1 MNDSKRLT
9 VVMYHYVRD
18 LKNSRYPGIKG
29 LQIELFRE
37 QIQYL
42 KKHYNFITMEQ
53 LLSAYHNGGDSLCEL
68 PERPVLLTFDDAY
81 IDHFTYVF
89 PYLEHEHIQ
98 GSFFAPVKAVTEHTV
113 LDVNKIHFILAST
126 PESEMP
132 KLLNEIRAQL
142 DFYRKDW
149 DLKSF
154 DYYFDK
160 LAVANRFDSKEVI
173 FVKRLLQVELDEKLR
188 CIIASD
194 VFQKVVGMD
203 ESMFSRELYMSM
215 DQIKCMVDNGMH
227 FGSHGYDHY
236 WLNSL
241 SKEKQE
247 IEIKKSIEFINAV
260 GGDINNWTICYP
272 YGAYDDATIEVL
284 KENGCKLGL
293 TTRVDIAD
301 INDKEGDVLFKL
313 PRLDT
318 NDIPK
323 NADAPVNEWY
333 NRIAE

>member
-1 MNDSKRLT
+1 MKNNNKLT

-18 LKNSRYPGIKG
+18 LVHSRYPKIHG

-37 QIQYL
+37 QVQFL
-42 KKHYNFITMEQ
+42 KKNYNFVTVEQ
-53 LLSAYHNGGDSLCEL
+53 ILDAYENNSVRDL
-68 PERPVLLTFDDAY
+68 PEHPVLLTFDDAY
-81 IDHFTYVF
+81 KDHFDFVF

-98 GSFFAPVKAVTEHTV
+98 GAFYAPVKAVTENTV

-126 PESEMP
+126 PEE
-132 KLLNEIRAQL
+132 KLSQLLGELKYQL
-142 DFYRKDW
+142 DYYRKDW
-149 DLKSF
+149 NLHNY

-173 FVKRLLQVELDEKLR
+173 FIKRLLQVELDERLR
-188 CIIASD
+188 KIITND

-203 ESMFSRELYMSM
+203 EGMFSRELYMSM

-241 SKEKQE
+241 SKDKQKFE
-247 IEIKKSIEFINAV
+247 IQKSLEFIKEI
-260 GGDINNWTICYP
+260 GGDKDNWTICYP
-272 YGAYDDATIEVL
+272 YGAYDEDTISIL
-284 KENGCKLGL
+284 KENGCKLGM
-293 TTRVDIAD
+293 TTRVGVAD
-301 INDKEGDVLFKL
+301 LDDKQGDVIFKL

-318 NDIPK
+318 NDLPK
-323 NADAPVNEWY
+323 AANASVNLWY
-333 NRIAE
+333 NK